1 MVERKIHRFHARIVA
16 LGVGDAV
23 VAAHGM
29 AGSHAELAF
38 DFAQKSIK
46 KAQVQAGAEL
56 DDFAYL
62 IINDA
67 AEHQRTQPALLG
79 GAVDNLHHGMGF
91 FGRVDKRIGGAL
103 EINAFKLIKQG
114 FAHAL

>member
-1 MVERKIHRFHARIVA
+1 M
-16 LGVGDAV
+16 
-23 VAAHGM
+23 
-29 AGSHAELAF
+29 
-38 DFAQKSIK
+38 
-46 KAQVQAGAEL
+46 QAGAEL

-67 AEHQRTQPALLG
+67 AEHQRTQAALLS